1 MEDGKICPEL
11 VSRWELE
18 NNLSFIHAVMQS
30 CFSIMKNNMKNL
42 DLDKSEQNVFE
53 DNILIIS

>member
-18 NNLSFIHAVMQS
+18 NNLSFIHAVMLFNYEKQYE
-30 CFSIMKNNMKNL
+30 
-42 DLDKSEQNVFE
+42 KS
-53 DNILIIS
+53 